1 MTSPEG
7 RGFFLEPDGTGR
19 IGGSD
24 PSLDGGFLRWDV
36 REGKL
41 RLLPHGEE
49 GEHGDYEVFAY
60 TIVGNKLSLNQSFRR
75 ERNFQAVN

>member
-1 MTSPEG
+1 MY
-7 RGFFLEPDGTGR
+7 LEPGGTGR

-24 PSLDGGFLRWDV
+24 PRFDDGFLRWEV

-49 GEHGDYEVFAY
+49 GEHGDYEEFAY
-60 TIVGNKLSLNQSFRR
+60 TIAGNKLALQPSFRG
-75 ERNFQAVN
+75 EKNFQAVN